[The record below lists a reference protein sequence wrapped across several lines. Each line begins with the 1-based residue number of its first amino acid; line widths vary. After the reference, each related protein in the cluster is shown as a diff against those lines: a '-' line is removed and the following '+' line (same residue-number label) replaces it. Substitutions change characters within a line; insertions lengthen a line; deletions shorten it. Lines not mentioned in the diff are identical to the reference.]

1 MVFRKKLSG
10 KGCVIYM
17 YKIGVIGDYDSI
29 CGFSALGLDTYPVY
43 NVDEAEKCVKKLADA
58 DYGIIYIT
66 EYYIEKMT
74 KLFEKYKEAQTPA
87 IIPIPSNKGA
97 TGFGIKNVKK
107 YVEQAVGSD
116 IIFNDD

>member
-1 MVFRKKLSG
+1 
-10 KGCVIYM
+10 M

-29 CGFSALGLDTYPVY
+29 CGFAALGLDTYAVE
-43 NVDEAEKCVKKLADA
+43 DEETAEKTLKKLTES

-66 EYYIEKMT
+66 EYYIEKMPE
-74 KLFEKYKEAQTPA
+74 LFEKYKEMPTPA

-97 TGFGIKNVKK
+97 TGFGIKAVKK

-116 IIFNDD
+116 IIFGD